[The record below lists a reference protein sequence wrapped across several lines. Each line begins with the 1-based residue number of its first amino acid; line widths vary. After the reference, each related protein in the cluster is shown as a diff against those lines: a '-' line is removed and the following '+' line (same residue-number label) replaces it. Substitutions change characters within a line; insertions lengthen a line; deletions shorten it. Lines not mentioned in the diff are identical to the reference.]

1 MLEEKIAAAH
11 SGWSEIPFCLIQDGF
26 HCEISEDQYRIKME
40 KPEGRREK
48 RERCSVWSG
57 QLGSRCLDFCC
68 CCYTEINS
76 IQSECCFCVTDL
88 SRVLYCIRRC
98 TMWVA
103 FIEFKMIGYNEPRHV
118 AHILNVMT
126 VYNES
131 EMQFF
136 FFWPPQN
143 LPPTNRLI
151 HIYIAASISTHM
163 HCTVTPSLPLFIDS
177 TCWLPISQPCM

>member
-1 MLEEKIAAAH
+1 MQWVKGAEWKKTTVQYNGSHFETPPRCSVPSACTSLRHNTITELWCLKRHCRRVEVLEEKIAAAH

-88 SRVLYCIRRC
+88 SRVLYCIRKC

-103 FIEFKMIGYNEPRHV
+103 FIEFKMIGLMNPD
-118 AHILNVMT
+118 M
-126 VYNES
+126 
-131 EMQFF
+131 
-136 FFWPPQN
+136 
-143 LPPTNRLI
+143 
-151 HIYIAASISTHM
+151 
-163 HCTVTPSLPLFIDS
+163 
-177 TCWLPISQPCM
+177 